1 MISRLTVIGSM
12 AALLAAAVPAT
23 ADETFKARL
32 SGEQEVPPVTDQGT
46 SGKFEIQFNRDF
58 TEGEFT
64 LRVDA
69 GLRITQAHLHCAVAG
84 ANGPIIIWLAGI
96 PPQTC
101 TAPACNNPLSVNAW
115 DVDGKWVSSTTVTN
129 ANIVNTACG
138 STLREIADAMNDGRV
153 YANVHSVA
161 KPGGVARGQIESN
174 HH

>member
-69 GLRITQAHLHCAVAG
+69 GLRITQAHLHCAAAG
-84 ANGPIIIWLAGI
+84 ANGPIIIWLAGM
-96 PPQTC
+96 PP
-101 TAPACNNPLSVNAW
+101 AFPSMAANVNGW
-115 DVDGKWVSSTTVTN
+115 DVDGKWVSNTTVTN
-129 ANIVNTACG
+129 QNIVNTACG
-138 STLREIADAMNDGRV
+138 TTLREIADKMNEGRV

-174 HH
+174 HHHH